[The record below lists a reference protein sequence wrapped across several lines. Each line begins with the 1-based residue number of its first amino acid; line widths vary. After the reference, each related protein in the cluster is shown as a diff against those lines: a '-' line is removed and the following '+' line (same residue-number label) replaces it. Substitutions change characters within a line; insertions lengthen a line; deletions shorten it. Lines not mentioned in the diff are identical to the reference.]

1 MSMSLKRYL
10 DNRWIREHET
20 SADEIS
26 NLLAIADRDIAQSQ
40 TPGLGPEWRF
50 DIAFNAALQLAV
62 ASLAATGYRAER
74 ENKHLR
80 TIECLAFTVGL
91 DREEVDLLDRCRRK
105 RHIAVYDRVGAISD
119 QEAGEMIE
127 LASRLRRLVEDWLQK
142 EHGELLR

>member
-62 ASLAATGYRAER
+62 ASLAAAGYRAER

-119 QEAGEMIE
+119 QEAGEMID
-127 LASRLRRLVEDWLQK
+127 LATRLRKVVQDWLRW
-142 EHGELLR
+142 EHRQLLQ